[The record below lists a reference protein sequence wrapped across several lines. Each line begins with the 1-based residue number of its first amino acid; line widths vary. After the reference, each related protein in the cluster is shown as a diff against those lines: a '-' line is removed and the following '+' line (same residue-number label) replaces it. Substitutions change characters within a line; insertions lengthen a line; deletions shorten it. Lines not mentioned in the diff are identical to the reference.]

1 MDVNLKALSF
11 LCFTCISSQSNLH
24 PKGWQEILHAESTE
38 SVSAYKFEVLR
49 LFFGQWHFSSFHVVC
64 ICAFCNVV
72 CLQLTSKESIQGFI
86 MAFAVKI
93 T

>member
-1 MDVNLKALSF
+1 MQNPLKVFQLTNLKFYVCFLEMALLKFS
-11 LCFTCISSQSNLH
+11 C
-24 PKGWQEILHAESTE
+24 
-38 SVSAYKFEVLR
+38 YKCV
-49 LFFGQWHFSSFHVVC
+49 
-64 ICAFCNVV
+64 CAFFNVV